1 MYLVIVIC
9 LFERHWSDV
18 SAMKQLP
25 ALAGDF
31 ARLGIRRHRLV
42 VYDNSSSPQAAAAAA
57 FPELDYVHDPGNG
70 GTAAAYEFGSDL
82 ASREQAD
89 WLLLLDH
96 DTALPTNFFPAWVRS
111 MNEGDSEAVEAFVPW
126 VMHES
131 LVVSPATVTSFGS
144 ILPLS
149 RESTPPHTARPLTA
163 IASGSILRVAAL
175 RSLMPLPK
183 GLWLDYVDHWIFA
196 KIRAR
201 GGSVRIID
209 ATLEHDLSIARPASL
224 SRRRLLSVL
233 EGEARFVRSLGWRAR
248 WAHPFRLARRLTRYL
263 IVRPRLAAWMA
274 GWMFSGFRVAP

>member
-9 LFERHWSDV
+9 LFERDWSNV
-18 SAMKQLP
+18 SAMMQLP

-31 ARLGIRRHRLV
+31 ARLGIRRHRIV
-42 VYDNSSSPQAAAAAA
+42 VYDNSPVPQAAAAAA
-57 FPELDYVHDPGNG
+57 APEFDYVHDPGNG
-70 GTAAAYEFGSDL
+70 GTAAAYEFAANL

-96 DTALPTNFFPAWVRS
+96 DTALPTDFFTAWVRS
-111 MNEGDSEAVEAFVPW
+111 MEKGDAGAVEAFVPW

-149 RESTPPHTARPLTA
+149 REAGPPRTARPLTA
-163 IASGSILRVAAL
+163 IASGSILRVAVL
-175 RSLMPLPK
+175 LSLMPLPK

-201 GGSVRIID
+201 GGVVRIID

-233 EGEARFVRSLGWRAR
+233 DGEARFVRSLDWRAR
-248 WAHPFRLARRLTRYL
+248 WAHPFRLARRLARYL

-274 GWMFSGFRVAP
+274 SWIFFGSRVAR